1 MLYLGNTEKI
11 VSWKEGNLAFHNEM
25 LKNVYKRIGQ
35 IFDVQFD
42 VDKRLQNVILY
53 ATFENASLDQILSL
67 IQKSTP
73 LIYSIYEDSED
84 GTSKKRIKVI
94 AG

>member
-1 MLYLGNTEKI
+1 
-11 VSWKEGNLAFHNEM
+11 M

-73 LIYSIYEDSED
+73 LNYSIYEDSED